1 MKLERVSHW
10 NALLEASGQPAYLSI
25 ADAIADDMRRGR
37 LSAGARLP
45 PLRELAAQLQLNFT
59 TVARGYAEAQR
70 RGLIDSKAGQGTF
83 IRAVLPPKSGRTR
96 GFSDLLDMTM
106 NLPPEPRDT
115 ALLQKMR
122 ASVARLH
129 EHADLRALLRYQDFG
144 GSAEDRL
151 AGACWLA
158 PRLPDL
164 SPERVLVCPG
174 AQGALLGVISLLA
187 RPGDVICTEAVTYPG
202 IKALAAQLGI
212 RLHGLPADDEGID
225 PQAFAAACGAHAPK
239 ALYCNPTLLNPTTA
253 IYSQARREA
262 IADIARRYSVPIIE
276 DDAYG
281 LLVPDMPSAFAE
293 LVPELTF
300 YISGLAKCVGAG
312 LRIAYLVA
320 PDARQ
325 TQRLMPPLRAMTI
338 MASPFNCALSTLWIN
353 EGIAGTVLNAIR
365 KASHA
370 RQEDAATLLPNA
382 SYVSKPD
389 AFHLW
394 LSVPAPW
401 NRTSFANHLRSMGV
415 GVVAAD
421 AFTVSG
427 TPPEAVRVCM
437 GGAADRT
444 DCRHMLELIGEAL
457 TQSPDPTAAGPG
469 SAAPGLQ

>member
-1 MKLERVSHW
+1 METTLTESFGRWTSAIR
-10 NALLEASGQPAYLSI
+10 NSGQPAYMAI
-25 ADAIADDMRRGR
+25 ADIIADDMRAGR
-37 LSAGARLP
+37 LAAGARLP
-45 PLRELAAQLQLNFT
+45 PLRDLAAQLQLNFT

-70 RGLIDSKAGQGTF
+70 RGLIDSHAGQGTF

-96 GFSDLLDMTM
+96 GFSDLLHMTM

-115 ALLQKMR
+115 ALLQRMR
-122 ASVARLH
+122 QSIARFY
-129 EHADLRALLRYQDFG
+129 ESSDLRALLRYQDFG

-151 AGACWLA
+151 AGACWVQHC
-158 PRLPDL
+158 LPDVN
-164 SPERVLVCPG
+164 PDRILVCPG
-174 AQGALLGVISLLA
+174 AQSALLGVMTMLA

-202 IKALAAQLGI
+202 VKALATQIGV

-253 IYSQARREA
+253 IYSQSRREA

-281 LLVPDMPSAFAE
+281 MLPVNAPTPLAQ

-325 TQRLMPPLRAMTI
+325 ATRLMAPLRAITV
-338 MASPFNCALSTLWIN
+338 MASPFTAALATLWVN
-353 EGIAGTVLNAIR
+353 DGTAEAALAAIR
-365 KASHA
+365 RASHI
-370 RQEDAATLLPNA
+370 RQEDAAHLLPA
-382 SYVSKPD
+382 AHYVSKPD

-401 NRTSFANHLRSMGV
+401 TRLTFAKHLRENGV
-415 GVVAAD
+415 GVVASD
-421 AFTVSG
+421 ACTVAG

-444 DCRHMLELIGEAL
+444 DCRHMLELIADAL
-457 TQSPDPTAAGPG
+457 VQSPSDAETM
-469 SAAPGLQ
+469 Q

>member
-1 MKLERVSHW
+1 MSSEHFSRWSA
-10 NALLEASGQPAYLSI
+10 ALQKSGQPAYLAL
-25 ADAIADDMRRGR
+25 ADAIADDMRSGR
-37 LSAGARLP
+37 LAAGARLP
-45 PLRELAAQLQLNFT
+45 PLRSLAQQLDLNFT

-70 RGLIDSKAGQGTF
+70 RGLIDSKAGHGTF

-122 ASVARLH
+122 QGLARMQ
-129 EHADLRALLRYQDFG
+129 EQADLRSLLRYQDFG

-151 AGACWLA
+151 AGACWLD
-158 PRLPDL
+158 RILPDL
-164 SPERVLVCPG
+164 GPDRVLVCPG
-174 AQGALLGVISLLA
+174 AQGALLGVMSMLA

-202 IKALAAQLGI
+202 IKALAAQLGV

-253 IYSQARREA
+253 IYSQARRVA
-262 IADIARRYSVPIIE
+262 IADIARRYGVPIIE

-281 LLVPDMPSAFAE
+281 LLVPNAPVPLAR

-325 TQRLMPPLRAMTI
+325 TLRLMPPLRATTI

-353 EGIAGTVLNAIR
+353 DGTADAALAAIR
-365 KASHA
+365 KASHV
-370 RQEDAATLLPNA
+370 RQDDAAQLLPRA
-382 SYVSKPD
+382 QYVSKPD

-394 LSVPAPW
+394 LSVPPPW
-401 NRTSFANHLRSMGV
+401 NRLAFAEHLRSNGV
-415 GVVAAD
+415 GVVASD

-444 DCRHMLELIGEAL
+444 DCRHMLELIAEAL
-457 TQSPDPTAAGPG
+457 TRMPEPAA
-469 SAAPGLQ
+469 AAP